1 MTTQAQKTIYRFIR
15 VPELTHQNANTVVLI
30 KQPETTIARV
40 QKINNHQQEQ
50 SQQQVA
56 VKVTA
61 TENSNS
67 SEKKI
72 KTRVSTC
79 IYALSDQ
86 LMCATRTQI
95 AYTLKNLVVKLS
107 ERGFVGSVWVTCGRF

>member
-1 MTTQAQKTIYRFIR
+1 MTTQTQKTIYRFIR

-40 QKINNHQQEQ
+40 QKINNHQQDQ

-61 TENSNS
+61 TENNSN
-67 SEKKI
+67 EKKI
-72 KTRVSTC
+72 KTRVSIC
-79 IYALSDQ
+79 DS
-86 LMCATRTQI
+86 
-95 AYTLKNLVVKLS
+95 
-107 ERGFVGSVWVTCGRF
+107 

>member
-15 VPELTHQNANTVVLI
+15 VPELSHQNANTVVLI
-30 KQPETTIARV
+30 KQQPETTIARV
-40 QKINNHQQEQ
+40 QKINNHQQDQ

-61 TENSNS
+61 TENSNNN
-67 SEKKI
+67 EKKI

-79 IYALSDQ
+79 IYARCEELMRGILS
-86 LMCATRTQI
+86 A
-95 AYTLKNLVVKLS
+95 
-107 ERGFVGSVWVTCGRF
+107 

>member
-15 VPELTHQNANTVVLI
+15 VPELTHQNTNTVVLI

-50 SQQQVA
+50 SQQQQVA
-56 VKVTA
+56 MKA
-61 TENSNS
+61 TENSNN

-79 IYALSDQ
+79 ISALSDI
-86 LMCATRTQI
+86 LTNEAFRFLHIRIC
-95 AYTLKNLVVKLS
+95 LVV
-107 ERGFVGSVWVTCGRF
+107 R